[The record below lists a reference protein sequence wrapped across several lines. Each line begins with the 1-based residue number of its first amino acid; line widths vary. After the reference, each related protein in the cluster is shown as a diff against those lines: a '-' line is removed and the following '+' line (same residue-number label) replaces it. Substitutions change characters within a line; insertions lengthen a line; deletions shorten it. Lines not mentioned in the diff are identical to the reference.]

1 MKRREFIAALGGAA
15 AWPPAARAQAPD
27 YPARQITLIAPLAA
41 LIARLRASCR
51 CSSLEQMSCAPSVPL
66 YFSLCGDVIRFRRL
80 AARFGAFRVGK
91 PSRLGAVSGRSNVR
105 VPVGRD
111 RRPVTR

>member
-66 YFSLCGDVIRFRRL
+66 YFSLMEVSSAFVGLRPDLARL
-80 AARFGAFRVGK
+80 ALVGLQGLTQRREDPILVFRPIETGF
-91 PSRLGAVSGRSNVR
+91 A
-105 VPVGRD
+105 
-111 RRPVTR
+111 